1 MNHSCRLV
9 SSLEGSLHPASK
21 PWRFA
26 TSRGEK
32 YRISPAH
39 SPLNGPAS
47 LARPVPTSTSQCSAT
62 NASDASTDPPYTV
75 LPYPEVNVEHLTH
88 EGDTTSSHRQ
98 YLSTV
103 PASTARDASSTG
115 RSRYS
120 AILRGRG
127 REVVGRS
134 VVARLCR
141 TGFSVGQNSADHPMR
156 AK

>member
-62 NASDASTDPPYTV
+62 NASDAVDWAVGTMVWTLFDYYGEPPVGGLEVSSYAFATLSGTV
-75 LPYPEVNVEHLTH
+75 TWDVTAMPEV
-88 EGDTTSSHRQ
+88 
-98 YLSTV
+98 
-103 PASTARDASSTG
+103 P
-115 RSRYS
+115 S
-120 AILRGRG
+120 AHSGHD
-127 REVVGRS
+127 VK
-134 VVARLCR
+134 VA
-141 TGFSVGQNSADHPMR
+141 FSMR
-156 AK
+156 